1 MHSKTTKLFLLPFI
15 FLLII
20 SCTSKHSQQNNRIVI
35 GIADDVQTFNTLF
48 VFSVNE
54 GAITD
59 LFYPS
64 LVDFKWNDENG
75 DIDAYPMIA
84 ESWNWSDDSSSIKF
98 NLRKDVLW
106 SDGEKLTTEDIVFSF
121 DVFSDPKVQS
131 RLFGTF
137 DQFFCDADNHI
148 DIQKTFKII
157 SPFEIEVSFPKTSV
171 PDLIEFAL
179 PVIPKHFYGNVE
191 REKLSES
198 EKNFSPVSSGAFKLK
213 KWEKNQYITLEADSN
228 SFLFRDGQVAE
239 LSFKVIPDYTSRILQ
254 LKKGEIDFLEKIKVE
269 DIDELKNEDQLVVVP
284 VTGREYDYIG
294 WNNIDP
300 AELSK
305 GRIKSNKFFGSSN
318 IRKALSMA
326 INRKEILEE
335 YLMGVGELS
344 SSPVSSVFKSVF
356 NKEVKPY
363 DYNPAEAKRLLA
375 LEGWNDVDGDGI
387 LEKGNAEFKFTLY
400 YPVGNPLRE
409 YASTVI
415 KNNLKSV
422 GIDVTTEKMEL
433 GTFIDELYQKK
444 LSSWMA
450 AWYIPVPLE
459 LKAYWYSDPN
469 VTPLNFISYKNP
481 EVDKILDKLET
492 RINAEEKIH
501 LIKNFQRIIHEEE
514 PVTFLYWTPNIT
526 IHNKR
531 IKNLSI
537 NPFTVVGRCW
547 EWTIEQ

>member
-1 MHSKTTKLFLLPFI
+1 MYSKTINLLFTFI
-15 FLLII
+15 FLLVS
-20 SCTSKHSQQNNRIVI
+20 SCTTKQPQQNNRIVI

-59 LFYPS
+59 LLYPS
-64 LVDFKWNDENG
+64 LVDFKWNDAKG

-84 ESWNWSDDSSSIKF
+84 ESWEWSDDSSSLKF

-106 SDGEKLTTEDIVFSF
+106 SDGEKLTTEDVVFSF

-137 DQFFCDADNHI
+137 DQFYTDSDNHI
-148 DIQKTFKII
+148 DLQKSFKII
-157 SPFEIEVSFPKTSV
+157 SPFEIEIHFPETSV

-179 PVIPKHFYGNVE
+179 PIVPKHYYGDVE

-198 EKNFSPVSSGAFKLK
+198 KKNFSPVSSGAFKLK
-213 KWEKNQYITLEADSN
+213 NWEKNQYIALKADSN
-228 SFLFRDGQVAE
+228 SFLFRKGQVGE
-239 LSFKVIPDYTSRILQ
+239 LIFKVIPDYTSRILQ
-254 LKKGEIDFLEKIKVE
+254 LKKGEIDFVEKVKVE
-269 DIDELKNEDQLVVVP
+269 DIDELKNEKQLVIVP

-300 AELSK
+300 AEFTK
-305 GRIKSNKFFGSSN
+305 GKIKSNKLFGNSN
-318 IRKALSMA
+318 VRKALSMA

-344 SSPVSSVFKSVF
+344 SSPVSSVFKSLF
-356 NKEVKPY
+356 NSEVKPY
-363 DYNPAEAKRLLA
+363 DYNPVEAKKILA
-375 LEGWNDVDGDGI
+375 SEGWKDNDDDGI
-387 LEKGNAEFKFTLY
+387 LEKGKDEFRFTLY

-409 YASTVI
+409 YASTVV

-422 GIDVTTEKMEL
+422 GIEVTTEKMEL
-433 GTFIDELYQKK
+433 GTFIDKLYQKK
-444 LSSWMA
+444 LNSWMA
-450 AWYIPVPLE
+450 AWYIPIPLE
-459 LKAYWYSDPN
+459 LKAYWYSDFKN
-469 VTPLNFISYKNP
+469 TPLNFISYKNQ
-481 EVDKILDKLET
+481 EADKILDRLET
-492 RINAEEKIH
+492 RISAEEKIR
-501 LIKNFQRIIHEEE
+501 LIKDFQRIIHEDE

-526 IHNKR
+526 IHHKR

-537 NPFTVVGRCW
+537 NPFTVIGRCW
-547 EWTIEQ
+547 EWNVEQ

>member
-1 MHSKTTKLFLLPFI
+1 MHSKTTKLFLFPFI

-20 SCTSKHSQQNNRIVI
+20 SCTSKHSLQNNRIVI

-59 LFYPS
+59 LLYPS
-64 LVDFKWNDENG
+64 LVDFKWNDTNG
-75 DIDAYPMIA
+75 NIVAYPMIA
-84 ESWNWSDDSSSIKF
+84 ESWKWSDDSSSVKF

-106 SDGEKLTTEDIVFSF
+106 SDGEKLTAEDVVFSF

-137 DQFFCDADNHI
+137 DQFFTDDDNHI
-148 DIQKTFKII
+148 DILKTFKII
-157 SPFEIEVSFPKTSV
+157 SPHEIEIFFPEKSI

-179 PVIPKHFYGNVE
+179 PIIPKHFYGNIE
-191 REKLSES
+191 RDKLSES
-198 EKNFSPVSSGAFKLK
+198 EKNFSPVSCGAFKLK
-213 KWEKNQYITLEADSN
+213 KWEKNQFVTLEADSN
-228 SFLFRDGQVAE
+228 SFLFREGQVAE
-239 LSFKVIPDYTSRILQ
+239 LIFKVIPDYTSRILQ
-254 LKKGEIDFLEKIKVE
+254 LKKGEIDFVEKIKVE
-269 DIDELKNEDQLVVVP
+269 DIDELKNEEQLVIVP

-294 WNNIDP
+294 WNNIEP
-300 AELSK
+300 AEFSR

-318 IRKALSMA
+318 VRKALSMA

-363 DYNPAEAKRLLA
+363 DYDPIEAKQLLA
-375 LEGWNDVDGDGI
+375 LEGWIDVDGDGI

-409 YASTVI
+409 YAATVI

-422 GIDVTTEKMEL
+422 GIDVATEKIEL

-444 LSSWMA
+444 LNSWMA
-450 AWYIPVPLE
+450 AWYIPIPLE

-481 EVDKILDKLET
+481 EVDKILDRLET
-492 RINAEEKIH
+492 KINEEEKIQ
-501 LIKNFQRIIHEEE
+501 LIKNFQRIIHEDE
-514 PVTFLYWTPNIT
+514 PVTFLYWTPNIVV
-526 IHNKR
+526 HNSR

-537 NPFTVVGRCW
+537 NPFTFVGRCW
-547 EWTIEQ
+547 EWTVE